1 MKVSEEIIYRD
12 IGRMIL
18 NMLTESESEIIK
30 TSETRATE
38 VLEEIKAVLHK
49 HQELSDFEIV
59 DRIVDIFIDN
69 GMDIGGCH
77 DF

>member
-1 MKVSEEIIYRD
+1 MEVSKEIICRD
-12 IGRMIL
+12 IGRMAL
-18 NMLTESESEIIK
+18 NMLAESESEIIK

-38 VLEEIKAVLHK
+38 ILEEIKAVLYKHK
-49 HQELSDFEIV
+49 ELSDFEIV